1 MKFKTLKYSPVISWL
16 EVLSPGKN
24 HVPDWYRKIP
34 TTNLNPKRLPS
45 IKTAKSCVPFLDSF
59 LTGYIATTPIDIA
72 VEVDKLTGIPL
83 LSWGNQDMTVME
95 ERSHEAIPTLPIP
108 EGFHNNHFIWRT
120 HMCVQTPKG
129 YSLLVGHPLNRL
141 DLPFFTLSGVVDAD
155 GVLTDGNLPFLLR
168 KGFEGLIPAGTP
180 FAQLIPIKREEWKLQ
195 KDEGLVQVSSDNGK
209 MAASRMGYYKA
220 KFWQKKKYE

>member
-1 MKFKTLKYSPVISWL
+1 MKLKVLKYSPIVSWF
-16 EVLSPGKN
+16 EVLSPSKN
-24 HVPDWYRKIP
+24 HVPDWYKKIP
-34 TTNLNPKRLPS
+34 TTDSNPKRLPFL
-45 IKTAKSCVPFLDSF
+45 KTAKSCVPFLDSF
-59 LTGYIATTPIDIA
+59 LTGYIATTPADIS
-72 VEVDKLTGIPL
+72 VELDSVTGIPMFTW
-83 LSWGNQDMTVME
+83 SDPTISIVR
-95 ERSHEAIPTLPIP
+95 ERSPEAIPTLPIP
-108 EGFHNNHFIWRT
+108 GGFHSNHFIWRIN
-120 HMCVQTPKG
+120 MCVQTPKG
-129 YSLLVGHPLNRL
+129 YSLLVGHPLNRI

-209 MAASRMGYYKA
+209 LSTSRTGYYKA